1 MKSTLFLTKKYLK
14 TYLKRCLGV
23 ILCFSMFITALL
35 TVIWYRNSVRN
46 TVIQTTKRTEIINE
60 IEIRL
65 TVNNVVFIPVII
77 FFVLTVLIGLFFV
90 SAYYFKEQ
98 EKTLRL
104 LRCIGFSRKKA
115 AKLLLVQSFFLWLCS
130 MMVSVL
136 LSMAV
141 LWGIQFISSF
151 SAQPLLLQ
159 FDIMPVV
166 ATAIFSTLILIISL
180 SLLLRKFYRQSP
192 VRQIVSS
199 SKKTRKSQT
208 NLKQC
213 WHKAYGRK
221 YRLQNI
227 AFTMIVL
234 LCTGITIFGSFVP
247 LWNERG
253 IANDPAYF
261 PDDTDYS
268 VHMISGNSGENSYY
282 INFPLDSGIDKSA
295 ADEIISDQRVL
306 VKEASVSHLCYPFF
320 LTKNGSENKM
330 LYHYVVE
337 AKKEGYDFIFKKGR
351 ADEMIQLAGGNPQ
364 SHSLVQL
371 PMKWVS
377 SQSVQNCLKINGTF
391 SAEEFQNGF
400 SVIAPEHLCS
410 VGDEFTMVIPIP
422 DKDAT
427 EENIQGHVSFECRHL
442 KVAATYQPKQDSD
455 NEMILS
461 LDYLFSVYPTLNY
474 EELKLKNLAKSDSHY
489 TGELEQKL
497 RDISKLS
504 SKNAFYNYAE
514 MSKEFYDRVHLQM
527 FQLIVSIS
535 ILIVM
540 IMTALVVSSD
550 LRIRSDLSGYAVMR
564 AVGADIGTVRTLILD
579 EIKRQLIVGIVGGA
593 ACGSGVCFFFAA
605 MTSNIKTGDIFL
617 FYVLPVL
624 AVTILL
630 LYCGTCAAVKKL
642 TAVLFHRSI
651 IEMIGFTE

>member
-1 MKSTLFLTKKYLK
+1 MNKLSKNPLAFVGTLF
-14 TYLKRCLGV
+14 V
-23 ILCFSMFITALL
+23 IAAA
-35 TVIWYRNSVRN
+35 
-46 TVIQTTKRTEIINE
+46 
-60 IEIRL
+60 
-65 TVNNVVFIPVII
+65 
-77 FFVLTVLIGLFFV
+77 FVLYMFAVFV
-90 SAYYFKEQ
+90 VDMNDFWIYVKNDTGYR
-98 EKTLRL
+98 TIYIL
-104 LRCIGFSRKKA
+104 
-115 AKLLLVQSFFLWLCS
+115 
-130 MMVSVL
+130 
-136 LSMAV
+136 
-141 LWGIQFISSF
+141 SSF
-151 SAQPLLLQ
+151 YMGA
-159 FDIMPVV
+159 
-166 ATAIFSTLILIISL
+166 FS
-180 SLLLRKFYRQSP
+180 
-192 VRQIVSS
+192 
-199 SKKTRKSQT
+199 
-208 NLKQC
+208 
-213 WHKAYGRK
+213 
-221 YRLQNI
+221 
-227 AFTMIVL
+227 
-234 LCTGITIFGSFVP
+234 
-247 LWNERG
+247 
-253 IANDPAYF
+253 
-261 PDDTDYS
+261 
-268 VHMISGNSGENSYY
+268 
-282 INFPLDSGIDKSA
+282 
-295 ADEIISDQRVL
+295 
-306 VKEASVSHLCYPFF
+306 
-320 LTKNGSENKM
+320 
-330 LYHYVVE
+330 
-337 AKKEGYDFIFKKGR
+337 
-351 ADEMIQLAGGNPQ
+351 
-364 SHSLVQL
+364 
-371 PMKWVS
+371 
-377 SQSVQNCLKINGTF
+377 
-391 SAEEFQNGF
+391 
-400 SVIAPEHLCS
+400 
-410 VGDEFTMVIPIP
+410 FTMVIPIP